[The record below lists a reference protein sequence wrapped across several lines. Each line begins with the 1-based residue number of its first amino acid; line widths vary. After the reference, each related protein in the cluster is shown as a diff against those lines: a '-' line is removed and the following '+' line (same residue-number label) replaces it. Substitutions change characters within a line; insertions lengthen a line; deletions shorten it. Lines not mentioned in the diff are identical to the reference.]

1 MKVNVIEAISET
13 ALKRKKVCAYARVS
27 TDSGRQED
35 SLENQK
41 DTYER
46 LISANPEYEF
56 AGVYADQ
63 GVSGYCE
70 NRPSF
75 QSMME
80 QARRGE
86 IDLIITKTISRFA
99 RNTVT
104 VLKAAR
110 ELKELGVS
118 IFFEEQNINTLS
130 GDGEMMLAV
139 LASFAQEESRSMSEN
154 NKWSIQKKFER
165 GEMMIN
171 TSRFMGYDKDEYG
184 DLIINRKEAE
194 VVKLIFD
201 LYLMGIGTFRMA
213 ALLTELGVKTVS
225 GMEWEG
231 GTIGTMLQNEKYKG
245 DAILQKSYTMDFL
258 SKKRAMNKGEIQKY
272 CVEENHDAIIATE
285 MWECV
290 QLEMEWRRQY
300 CREHGTNSFSHNTE
314 NNPFASKI
322 ICGNCNRV
330 FARKGWQAGNGLRRV
345 WQCGERYKVKGVAG
359 CNNRHV
365 DEETLKKAYL
375 MAWNAVLENR
385 EQCIAK
391 WKQLMEGEDLRA
403 KYHAGRFVELTE
415 GATVTE
421 EFDVGLMLATLECIR
436 VCEDGMLVVRFYDGM
451 EIECRNE
458 EE

>member
-1 MKVNVIEAISET
+1 MRFYTESINSN
-13 ALKRKKVCAYARVS
+13 S
-27 TDSGRQED
+27 
-35 SLENQK
+35 
-41 DTYER
+41 
-46 LISANPEYEF
+46 EYEC
-56 AGVYADQ
+56 AGIYADE
-63 GVSGYCE
+63 GISGTNTKKRDE
-70 NRPSF
+70 FNR
-75 QSMME
+75 MI
-80 QARRGE
+80 ADCRAGK
-86 IDLIITKTISRFA
+86 IDKIITKSISRFA
-99 RNTVT
+99 RNTLDCLNYV
-104 VLKAAR
+104 R
-110 ELKELGVS
+110 ELKELGIGI
-118 IFFEEQNINTLS
+118 IFEKENINTL
-130 GDGEMMLAV
+130 DAKGEVLLTILSSLA
-139 LASFAQEESRSMSEN
+139 QDESRSISEN
-154 NKWSIQKKFER
+154 STWGIRRRFET
-165 GEMMIN
+165 GQFKMS
-171 TSRFMGYDKDEYG
+171 TKRFLGYDTDENG
-184 DLIINRKEAE
+184 KLIINKQQAKI
-194 VVKLIFD
+194 VVR
-201 LYLMGIGTFRMA
+201 LYQEYLDG
-213 ALLTELGVKTVS
+213 KTVEYIARQFT
-225 GMEWEG
+225 GEG
-231 GTIGTMLQNEKYKG
+231 IKNWDGTTKWQSTTLNSMLKNEKYKG
-245 DAILQKSYTMDFL
+245 DAILQKSHTMDFL

-330 FARKGWQAGNGLRRV
+330 FARKGWQAGNGIRRV
-345 WQCGERYKVKGVAG
+345 WQCGERYKVKGVVG

-421 EFDVGLMLATLECIR
+421 EFDVGLMLATLECIK
-436 VCEDGMLVVRFYDGM
+436 VCEDGMLVVRFYDGT